1 MSHLWTCLRPLSW
14 CLWGLLC
21 MSCGTRTWRLW
32 YRAWTKKLVQPF
44 IFPITS
50 GCAPDVVP
58 VVARAF
64 CFKLGADYCK
74 PVGWPDGSSAHMFWY
89 IVNEVRK
96 DLEAKGFVGKEIK
109 ANLCCRGGRGGW
121 VLVGAEGQ
129 PCCWEGGN
137 GGHRQKK
144 KGAACLSTLHCA
156 FYSSWANFHLGD
168 AGSVSLFSVELI
180 WHKTEWECDLVCVS
194 EKQIPCEEWGGA
206 LQIQTGSCR
215 TTFPHVSFWKR
226 IKWIPEGHGHLD
238 LVWKCWHHWFDSIRG
253 KNWEWVESGA

>member
-74 PVGWPDGSSAHMFWY
+74 PVGWPDGGSAHMFWY

-121 VLVGAEGQ
+121 VLLLLLKDNPVAEKVEMVVIAKRRKEQLVLALCIVHFIVVG
-129 PCCWEGGN
+129 
-137 GGHRQKK
+137 
-144 KGAACLSTLHCA
+144 
-156 FYSSWANFHLGD
+156 
-168 AGSVSLFSVELI
+168 
-180 WHKTEWECDLVCVS
+180 
-194 EKQIPCEEWGGA
+194 QIF
-206 LQIQTGSCR
+206 T
-215 TTFPHVSFWKR
+215 
-226 IKWIPEGHGHLD
+226 
-238 LVWKCWHHWFDSIRG
+238 
-253 KNWEWVESGA
+253 